1 MQRSEINAIPLDG
14 DVSFRERAVEP
25 ERTALLV
32 IDLQKGEYNP
42 DKIAAEPDHAYL
54 FERIRDV
61 VIPNGQKLLAACRA
75 AGVEVIYTVVESL
88 TLDGRDRSLDYKV
101 SGIFF
106 PKGSWEAEVLDELQP
121 LPNEIVIPKT
131 SSSLFNSTNFEY
143 VLRNLGI
150 EYVMVMGIVT
160 DQCVE
165 TAVRDGCDRGFL
177 MTLIDDACATFA
189 EQRHKEALKGFKG
202 YCRIRS
208 TDADPRRARKAR
220 PASRRSP
227 ERRNRGEQRDEDETD
242 RERRWRSLLPGAAQ
256 AADDEVVIGF
266 AVAESG
272 WMNAYD
278 GPPLKGAMLA
288 IEEFNAEGGILGMPI
303 RAVVAD
309 TKTDTVQ
316 GARAAAEVIAEGA
329 QFMAVSCDYD
339 MGAPAATVA
348 NDNGIIAISFCAS
361 DAKMGVQGIGPY
373 AFTMEI
379 FGQGEGAVGAE
390 YAWDQ
395 GWRKAYALLDASI
408 EYDKSIC
415 HGFLEHWK
423 KLGGEVVGVDTFMQ
437 EDASIASQI
446 TRYKQAAAE
455 KGEPEVMMLCSY
467 IPGAVSAIRQM
478 RAAGIDVPLVGG
490 DSMDGHYWVEG
501 VPGLSDHYAV
511 TFGSMYGDD
520 PRPEVN
526 DFFERY
532 RAKYGEPET
541 SFPLNGYSVVAG
553 HQDRGRAGR
562 QPRERRGARRAQQVR
577 QGAAALGRDD
587 LHRGNAHRPRPSDG
601 DHPDPGRQGQLR
613 RPAHGRGPAEA
624 AADLPGLHS
633 RPLQVIG

>member
-1 MQRSEINAIPLDG
+1 M
-14 DVSFRERAVEP
+14 
-25 ERTALLV
+25 RTRLTAAALALV
-32 IDLQKGEYNP
+32 
-42 DKIAAEPDHAYL
+42 
-54 FERIRDV
+54 
-61 VIPNGQKLLAACRA
+61 
-75 AGVEVIYTVVESL
+75 
-88 TLDGRDRSLDYKV
+88 
-101 SGIFF
+101 
-106 PKGSWEAEVLDELQP
+106 
-121 LPNEIVIPKT
+121 
-131 SSSLFNSTNFEY
+131 
-143 VLRNLGI
+143 
-150 EYVMVMGIVT
+150 
-160 DQCVE
+160 
-165 TAVRDGCDRGFL
+165 
-177 MTLIDDACATFA
+177 
-189 EQRHKEALKGFKG
+189 
-202 YCRIRS
+202 
-208 TDADPRRARKAR
+208 
-220 PASRRSP
+220 
-227 ERRNRGEQRDEDETD
+227 
-242 RERRWRSLLPGAAQ
+242 LPGAAQ

-288 IEEFNAEGGILGMPI
+288 IEEFNAAGGILGVPI

-379 FGQGEGAVGAE
+379 FGQGEGAVGAK

-395 GWRKAYALLDASI
+395 GWRKAYALLDASL

-423 KLGGEVVGVDTFMQ
+423 KLGGEVVGVDIFMQ

-455 KGEPEVMMLCSY
+455 KGEPEVMMLCSV
-467 IPGAVSAIRQM
+467 IPGAVSAIRQL

-511 TFGSMYGDD
+511 TFGSIYGDD
-520 PRPEVN
+520 PRPGVN

-541 SFPLNGYSVVAG
+541 SFPLNGYSVVQAFKIAAE
-553 HQDRGRAGR
+553 RAGSLDSDAVLAELNKFDKE
-562 QPRERRGARRAQQVR
+562 PLLWGATTFTEEMHI
-577 QGAAALGRDD
+577 D
-587 LHRGNAHRPRPSDG
+587 LVHPMAIIQIQDG
-601 DHPDPGRQGQLR
+601 KGSF
-613 RPAHGRGPAEA
+613 
-624 AADLPGLHS
+624 ADLLTVEEP
-633 RPLQVIG
+633 PELQLIFPDFTADLYD